1 MSHEMLTDLY
11 EFSMANGY
19 YQTLP
24 HDKQAR
30 FDVFYRNAPDEDS
43 FVLSAGLMQIIEEVK
58 NWHFTKEDID
68 YLRTLNKFSDEFLT
82 FLKDAKNKCTINAMT
97 EGTPLLPRE
106 PILTI
111 SGPLIEVQ
119 LLETLV
125 LNIFGG
131 L

>member
-19 YQTLP
+19 YQTLS
-24 HDKQAR
+24 HGKQAR

-68 YLRTLNKFSDEFLT
+68 YLRALNKFSDEFLT
-82 FLKDAKNKCTINAMT
+82 FLKDAKNNVPSM
-97 EGTPLLPRE
+97 L
-106 PILTI
+106 
-111 SGPLIEVQ
+111 
-119 LLETLV
+119 
-125 LNIFGG
+125 
-131 L
+131 